1 MLRVTEKR
9 DFGGVTEKR
18 ERYRKRP
25 KCETEKRGGVGPVTE
40 KRDVALPKSVTWPVT
55 EKRDAALPKSVT
67 WRRALTVRALA
78 FQNEDLLKTY
88 RRPPEAVFVWFTS
101 PGRRPDVT
109 VTLHV

>member
-40 KRDVALPKSVTWPVT
+40 KRDVLPCVLPKSVTWPVTEKRDVALPKSVTWPVT

-67 WRRALTVRALA
+67 WRRALTNRSGVSIS
-78 FQNEDLLKTY
+78 K
-88 RRPPEAVFVWFTS
+88 
-101 PGRRPDVT
+101 
-109 VTLHV
+109 